1 MYHSYYYVQLIIM
14 YIIMYNKN
22 KIFDIRNHIHIRDVL
37 HIWSTQDNLITWN
50 ILLVLDNSKE
60 CFKNKL
66 NGFKGKIDF
75 TLLKFFV
82 DERVYDVFIN
92 RIICLLI

>member
-37 HIWSTQDNLITWN
+37 HIWSTQDNLIT
-50 ILLVLDNSKE
+50 
-60 CFKNKL
+60 
-66 NGFKGKIDF
+66 
-75 TLLKFFV
+75 
-82 DERVYDVFIN
+82 
-92 RIICLLI
+92 